1 MHAILKIR
9 SLLTKTE
16 TFLTIDSLIR
26 IKNIITNSHNLNLRQ
41 HNVKPAGYN
50 KQYMDTSR
58 IEVKLYQLVDQ
69 RNDRRITPR
78 HFCDVFLDRIHPF
91 ADENDSTCK
100 ILINDKIENFYK
112 IYKVTWFIFCSDSFP
127 KRCRTLHQEMLFFQN
142 YAEFFIW
149 SKKNVFMLLYTL
161 FVDQVSCII
170 NNRNILTDRRWRCY
184 YVMGQRI
191 CYRYGGKL

>member
-41 HNVKPAGYN
+41 HNVKLAGYN

-69 RNDRRITPR
+69 WNDRRITPR
-78 HFCDVFLDRIHPF
+78 HFRDVFLDRIHPF

-127 KRCRTLHQEMLFFQN
+127 KRCRTLYQEMLFFQN

-149 SKKNVFMLLYTL
+149 SKKNVFMLLYAL

-170 NNRNILTDRRWRCY
+170 NNGNILTDRRWRCY